1 VDFLAETSTPL
12 LTIGGE
18 PMPTPSEMNISYM
31 DLSKAERNANGLM
44 IIERITTKRKLE
56 IKYTYL
62 NSADLSKLLNAVS
75 PTFYNVTFLDVKTGT
90 YQTASMY
97 CGDRS
102 VGWLDYIDD
111 IPRYKDLSFDLIER

>member
-1 VDFLAETSTPL
+1 MAL

-18 PMPTPSEMNISYM
+18 EMPTPSEMNISYM

-44 IIERITTKRKLE
+44 IIERIATKRKLE

-62 NSADLSKLLNAVS
+62 NSFDLSRLLTALS
-75 PTFYNVTFLDVKTGT
+75 PTFYNVTFLDVKTGA

-97 CGDRS
+97 SGDRS
-102 VGWLDYIDD
+102 VGWLDQVDGV
-111 IPRYKDLSFDLIER
+111 PRYKDLSFDLIER

>member
-1 VDFLAETSTPL
+1 VEILVTPIPL
-12 LTIGGE
+12 LKIGGE

-44 IIERITTKRKLE
+44 IIERIATKRKLE
-56 IKYTYL
+56 IKYAYL
-62 NSADLSKLLNAVS
+62 TSTDLSKLLNAVA
-75 PTFYNVTFLDVKTGT
+75 PTFYNVEFLDVKTGA

-102 VGWLDYIDD
+102 VGWLDYIDN
-111 IPRYKDLSFDLIER
+111 IPRYQDLSFDLIER

>member
-1 VDFLAETSTPL
+1 MAL

-18 PMPTPSEMNISYM
+18 EMPTPSEMNIGYM

-44 IIERITTKRKLE
+44 IIERVATKRKLE
-56 IKYTYL
+56 IKYAYL
-62 NSADLSKLLNAVS
+62 SSADLSKLLSAVA
-75 PTFYNVTFLDVKTGT
+75 PTFYNVKFLDVKTGAF
-90 YQTASMY
+90 QTASMY

-102 VGWLDYIDD
+102 VGWLDYVDE